1 MRLDWVALEGFRSYE
16 ALEWHPVDGPNVL
29 VGPNGAGKTNLVE
42 AIAYLGV
49 LRSVRGAPDEALI
62 GEGRDRAVLRGGFT
76 TEESTVLVE
85 IELVRRGRR
94 RVLLDHSRPRRL
106 ADVSERVKVVTFIP
120 EDLDVVKRGPS
131 HRRQVLDDAAVLL
144 WPAAQ
149 LDLAEYERALR
160 QRNAFLRRREDDPV
174 TLGVWD
180 RRLSQA
186 GAKVMARRARAG
198 ELLVPETE
206 RFYRAVAGE
215 ETEVE
220 MTYRSSWGGRL
231 DPQVVPSV
239 WEELLLRALGES
251 RAVDLERGVTTVG
264 PHRDEPGFTIDGRDA
279 RHQGSQGEQRAL
291 ALALRLGL
299 HAAVRDHTGR
309 VPVLVLDDVFSELDP
324 DRSTRLAAALPPGQ
338 VFITTAHPEEVPV
351 AGRWWRVEGGNVA

>member
-1 MRLDWVALEGFRSYE
+1 MRLDWVALEGFRSYTT
-16 ALEWHPVDGPNVL
+16 LEWQPEGGTNVL

-42 AIAYLGV
+42 AISYLGL
-49 LRSVRGAPDEALI
+49 LRSVRGVPDEALVAERYDGAI
-62 GEGRDRAVLRGGFT
+62 LRGEFRT
-76 TEESTVLVE
+76 DESTVLVE
-85 IELVRRGRR
+85 IELPRRGRR
-94 RVLLDHSRPRRL
+94 RVLVDRGRPARL
-106 ADVSERVKVVTFIP
+106 GDVAARVKIVTFIP
-120 EDLDVVKRGPS
+120 EDLDVIKRGPA

-174 TLGVWD
+174 TLSVWD

-186 GAKVMARRARAG
+186 GAKVMVRRARAA
-198 ELLVPETE
+198 EVLLPNTQT
-206 RFYRAVAGE
+206 FYRAVSGS

-220 MTYRSSWGGRL
+220 MTYGSTWGGSL
-231 DPQVVPSV
+231 DPRTRVGE
-239 WEELLLRALGES
+239 WEARLLTALEAA
-251 RAVDLERGVTTVG
+251 RPIDLERGVTTVG

-299 HAAVRDHTGR
+299 HEAVSIHTR
-309 VPVLVLDDVFSELDP
+309 QVPVLVLDDVFSELDP
-324 DRSTRLAAALPPGQ
+324 ARSKRLAGALPGAQ
-338 VFITTAHPEEVPV
+338 IFITTAHPEEVPV
-351 AGRWWRVEGGNVA
+351 EGRWWKVEGGTVT